1 MALPVPG
8 TTPFAPSAPAA
19 PAAAAPAA
27 ASHDPVELVSK
38 IEDLLDQLKTALG
51 SEEGAEGE
59 GEMAP
64 QTDDE
69 IMAGVHQSQSL
80 PDSQRLEAGDAI
92 RIEGTTG
99 TFPFTELAGIAERG

>member
-19 PAAAAPAA
+19 PVAAAPAA
-27 ASHDPVELVSK
+27 ASHDPVELISK

-59 GEMAP
+59 GEMVP

-69 IMAGVHQSQSL
+69 IMAGVAPKPKSPGLSAL
-80 PDSQRLEAGDAI
+80 GGR
-92 RIEGTTG
+92 
-99 TFPFTELAGIAERG
+99 